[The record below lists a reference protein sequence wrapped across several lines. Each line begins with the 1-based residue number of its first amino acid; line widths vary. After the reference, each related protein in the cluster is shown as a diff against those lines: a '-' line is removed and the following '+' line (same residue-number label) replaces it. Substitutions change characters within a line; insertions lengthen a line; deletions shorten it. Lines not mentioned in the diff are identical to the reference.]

1 MYVRLISQIPSR
13 VKSTAFPK
21 IKRYTEN
28 VPLQIVEKPIII
40 KPHTVKYIANTA
52 ENTFRADKEL
62 IFS

>member
-13 VKSTAFPK
+13 VKSTAFSK
-21 IKRYTEN
+21 KRYTEN